1 MLLINLK
8 EEHVFVCMS
17 RCMCVWGSVING
29 AQREERK
36 INSVDFQPYTEKW
49 IHCLANIN
57 ISKPPGKHIPLG
69 GKTPLFGFW
78 KLYFQL

>member
-1 MLLINLK
+1 MLSINLK

-36 INSVDFQPYTEKW
+36 NKF
-49 IHCLANIN
+49 
-57 ISKPPGKHIPLG
+57 PGLPA
-69 GKTPLFGFW
+69 
-78 KLYFQL
+78 LYRKMNTLSGQHKYI